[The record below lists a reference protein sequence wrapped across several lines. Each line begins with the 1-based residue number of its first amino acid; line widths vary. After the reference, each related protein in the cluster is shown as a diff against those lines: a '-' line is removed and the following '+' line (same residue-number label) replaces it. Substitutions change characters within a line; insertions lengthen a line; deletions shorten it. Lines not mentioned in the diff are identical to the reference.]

1 MTKFQKCVVVWMVY
15 LAYLIFLTIICS
27 TFYALP
33 RYLFVVLLSP
43 AFVAAF
49 ILTIVF
55 CARKPPAKTPGQ
67 ECEST
72 HDKQS

>member
-15 LAYLIFLTIICS
+15 LAYLILVSIICS
-27 TFYALP
+27 TFYELH
-33 RYLFVVLLSP
+33 RYGFVVLLSP

-55 CARKPPAKTPGQ
+55 CARKCPAKTPAQ
-67 ECEST
+67 ECEKPRE
-72 HDKQS
+72 KQS